1 MGPGKARESAGEG
14 GECGWSGPGGWPK
27 VPLGKAKAE
36 PGGEDRP
43 RVLGFYPSPAVGA
56 IALCAGVAIV
66 ARLPGH
72 GRLRVRLKVRAS
84 RSAWGD
90 VGGLT
95 AHARSALGP

>member
-1 MGPGKARESAGEG
+1 M
-14 GECGWSGPGGWPK
+14 GPGGWPK

-43 RVLGFYPSPAVGA
+43 RALGFYPSPAVGA
-56 IALCAGVAIV
+56 IALCAGVAL
-66 ARLPGH
+66 LPAFLATAASGS
-72 GRLRVRLKVRAS
+72 AS